1 MARILIVDDEH
12 LIAMMAQEWL
22 EELGHE
28 TVGPAHDLASAL
40 ALSDGDVDAAVL
52 DVLLGS
58 DASYPIASRLIDRGI
73 PVAFA
78 TGQAAEALPTEFE
91 RTLTLPKPFGFEN
104 FRKVIEQLLAH
115 RAS

>member
-28 TVGPAHDLASAL
+28 TVGPAHDLGSAL
-40 ALSDGDVDAAVL
+40 ALADSEIDAAVL
-52 DVLLGS
+52 DVLLGG
-58 DASYPIASRLIDRGI
+58 AQSYPIASKLMERGI

-78 TGQAAEALPTEFE
+78 TGQAAEELPAEFE
-91 RTLTLPKPFGFEN
+91 RALKLPKPFGFEN
-104 FRKVIEQLLAH
+104 FRVVIEQLLAA